1 MTTFK
6 LDPPLLIL
14 STLQYGS
21 IRNRY
26 YLRIY
31 IDIFYMRARGTTML
45 PHKEQFR
52 NRWKGILPHF
62 GLDLKLLNGKHGPC
76 PFCGGTDRF
85 RFTDY
90 RGNGE
95 WICNQCGAGD
105 GFEFVKR
112 ALGRDFKEA
121 VRRIEPIAAN
131 VKAAKPMINP
141 GQDNRRMLNSILQ
154 AAGPVTRGDPVWQYL
169 ENRLG
174 PLRAIP
180 PCLKYH
186 PELSYSHGDG
196 TQTFHPAMVAPVI
209 AVDGAVCNLHRT
221 YLTHDGHKAEVPQP
235 KKLCAG
241 SMPKGSAIRLAPISA
256 ISYLGGWVPTGLGIA
271 EGIETALAAT
281 ELTGI
286 PCWAAVCAHG
296 LEHWEPP
303 DGVAITIFGD
313 NDEKFIGQGSAYA
326 LAKRLARKLISVDV
340 RIPEEHGDWADVIYR
355 QLLRHVKY

>member
-1 MTTFK
+1 MVVR
-6 LDPPLLIL
+6 L
-14 STLQYGS
+14 
-21 IRNRY
+21 
-26 YLRIY
+26 
-31 IDIFYMRARGTTML
+31 
-45 PHKEQFR
+45 HKELFR

-62 GLDLKLLNGKHGPC
+62 GLNLKLLNGKHGPC

-90 RGNGE
+90 RGLGD

-131 VKAAKPMINP
+131 VKVAKPMIKP
-141 GQDNRRMLNSILQ
+141 GEDNRRMLNSILR
-154 AAGPVTRGDPVWQYL
+154 AAGPVTRGDPSASYL
-169 ENRLG
+169 ELRIG
-174 PLRAIP
+174 PLRAVSDQ
-180 PCLKYH
+180 LRYH

-196 TQTFHPAMVAPVI
+196 TQTFHPAMI
-209 AVDGAVCNLHRT
+209 ALVTTADGTVCNLHRT

-241 SMPKGSAIRLAPISA
+241 SMPKGSAIRLGEPDK
-256 ISYLGGWVPTGLGIA
+256 VLGIA
-271 EGIETALAAT
+271 EGIETAMAAT

-286 PCWAAVCAHG
+286 PCWAAVCSHG

-303 DGVAITIFGD
+303 DGVAVTIFGD
-313 NDEKFIGQGSAYA
+313 NDKNFVGQVAAYA
-326 LAKRLARKLISVDV
+326 LAKRLARRLISVEV
-340 RIPEEHGDWADVIYR
+340 RIPFSGDWAEVLTSRKDIDAA
-355 QLLRHVKY
+355 

>member
-1 MTTFK
+1 MAVFEG
-6 LDPPLLIL
+6 PV
-14 STLQYGS
+14 
-21 IRNRY
+21 
-26 YLRIY
+26 
-31 IDIFYMRARGTTML
+31 
-45 PHKEQFR
+45 HKELFR

-62 GLDLKLLNGKHGPC
+62 GLNLKLLNGKHGPC

-90 RGNGE
+90 RGLGD

-121 VRRIEPIAAN
+121 VRRIEPIATN
-131 VKAAKPMINP
+131 VKAAKPMIKP
-141 GQDNRRMLNSILQ
+141 GEDNRRMLNSILR
-154 AAGPVTRGDPVWQYL
+154 AAGPVTRGDPVWMYL

-174 PLRAIP
+174 PLRDISGH
-180 PCLKYH
+180 LRYH

-196 TQTFHPAMVAPVI
+196 RQTFHPAMI
-209 AVDGAVCNLHRT
+209 ALVTDANDKLVNLHRT
-221 YLTHDGHKAEVPQP
+221 YLTHDGHKADVPQP

-241 SMPKGSAIRLAPISA
+241 SMPKGSAIRLAEPDK
-256 ISYLGGWVPTGLGIA
+256 VLGIA

-303 DGVAITIFGD
+303 DGVAVTIFGD
-313 NDEKFIGQGSAYA
+313 NDTNFVGQVAAYA
-326 LAKRLARKLISVDV
+326 LAKRLARRLISVDV
-340 RIPEEHGDWADVIYR
+340 RIPFSGDWAEVLIDRKDINAA
-355 QLLRHVKY
+355 